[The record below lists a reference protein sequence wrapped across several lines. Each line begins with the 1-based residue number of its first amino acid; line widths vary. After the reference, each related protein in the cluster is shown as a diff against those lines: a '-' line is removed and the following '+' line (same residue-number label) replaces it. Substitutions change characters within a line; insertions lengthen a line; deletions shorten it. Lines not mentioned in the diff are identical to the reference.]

1 DAATV
6 DALVAYMDGRTDDM
20 SRAEFM
26 AAVAGLE
33 VNQAHVNLV
42 GLQATG
48 IEYT

>member
-1 DAATV
+1 
-6 DALVAYMDGRTDDM
+6 M

-33 VNQAHVNLV
+33 VNQTHVNLV

-48 IEYT
+48 IAFV